1 MSFKSGFVSIVGRPN
16 VGKST
21 LLNQILKTK
30 LAIMSDVAQTT
41 RNTIQGIYT
50 DNEAQIIFM
59 DTPGIHKP
67 QDGLG
72 NFMNTTALNSIYGV
86 DMVLFIAPANET
98 IGRGDRFIIERLK
111 EADGPVFLLLNKCD
125 LVSKDE
131 VIKKLTEWKEL
142 FDFKEIIPISA
153 LEDQNV
159 DTLISTIKTYLN
171 EGMMYYPKDQMTD
184 HPERFV
190 MAEFIREK
198 ILYFTREE
206 VPHSVAIV
214 VERMAE
220 LDVNQHN
227 IREAIRNAI
236 LYAVS
241 AERFQGHI
249 VVDRG
254 VDAVF
259 GQDVIQRHQCALLCV
274 GDEIL
279 VIQFKNIGSLAAGNL
294 RRHLR
299 KVVVIAIGLQVDG
312 DIGVFFHIVVNHL
325 LQILLVVSGPGVLCK
340 RDCHR
345 LIRSLRCCRAFR
357 RSCIRR
363 ACHGTC
369 RRGCRTTGTECKHCG
384 HRACHVRNR
393 LFHCFSSLYK

>member
-1 MSFKSGFVSIVGRPN
+1 MFKSGFVSIVGRPN

-50 DNEAQIIFM
+50 DDEAQIIFM

-111 EADGPVFLLLNKCD
+111 EADGSVFLLLNKCD
-125 LVSKDE
+125 LVSKEE
-131 VIKKLTEWKEL
+131 VVKKLTEWKEL

-159 DTLISTIKTYLN
+159 DTLISTIKNYLN

-220 LDVNQHN
+220 QQDGNVEV
-227 IREAIRNAI
+227 IAT
-236 LYAVS
+236 
-241 AERFQGHI
+241 I
-249 VVDRG
+249 VVDRKSQKG
-254 VDAVF
+254 ILIGKQGSMIKKIRQNAQREMKRFLQTPVHLELFVKVENNWRNKQKYLKEF
-259 GQDVIQRHQCALLCV
+259 GYNED
-274 GDEIL
+274 D
-279 VIQFKNIGSLAAGNL
+279 
-294 RRHLR
+294 
-299 KVVVIAIGLQVDG
+299 
-312 DIGVFFHIVVNHL
+312 
-325 LQILLVVSGPGVLCK
+325 
-340 RDCHR
+340 
-345 LIRSLRCCRAFR
+345 
-357 RSCIRR
+357 
-363 ACHGTC
+363 
-369 RRGCRTTGTECKHCG
+369 
-384 HRACHVRNR
+384 
-393 LFHCFSSLYK
+393 Y

>member
-1 MSFKSGFVSIVGRPN
+1 MFKSGFVSIVGRPN

-50 DNEAQIIFM
+50 DDEAQIIFM

-86 DMVLFIAPANET
+86 DMVLIIAPANET

-125 LVSKDE
+125 LVSKEE
-131 VIKKLTEWKEL
+131 VVKKLTEWKEL

-159 DTLISTIKTYLN
+159 DTLISTIKNYLN

-214 VERMAE
+214 VERMSEQEDGSVEVIAT
-220 LDVNQHN
+220 
-227 IREAIRNAI
+227 
-236 LYAVS
+236 
-241 AERFQGHI
+241 I
-249 VVDRG
+249 VVDRKSQKG
-254 VDAVF
+254 ILIGKQGSMIKKIRQNAQREMKRFLQTPVHLELFVKVENNWRNKQKYLKEF
-259 GQDVIQRHQCALLCV
+259 GYNKD
-274 GDEIL
+274 D
-279 VIQFKNIGSLAAGNL
+279 
-294 RRHLR
+294 
-299 KVVVIAIGLQVDG
+299 
-312 DIGVFFHIVVNHL
+312 
-325 LQILLVVSGPGVLCK
+325 
-340 RDCHR
+340 
-345 LIRSLRCCRAFR
+345 
-357 RSCIRR
+357 
-363 ACHGTC
+363 
-369 RRGCRTTGTECKHCG
+369 
-384 HRACHVRNR
+384 
-393 LFHCFSSLYK
+393 Y

>member
-1 MSFKSGFVSIVGRPN
+1 MFKSGFVSIVGRPN
-16 VGKST
+16 VGKAT

-50 DNEAQIIFM
+50 DDEAQIIFM

-125 LVSKDE
+125 LVSKEE
-131 VIKKLTEWKEL
+131 VVKKLTEWKEL

-159 DTLISTIKTYLN
+159 DTLISTIKNYLN

-220 LDVNQHN
+220 QEDGSVEV
-227 IREAIRNAI
+227 IAT
-236 LYAVS
+236 
-241 AERFQGHI
+241 I
-249 VVDRG
+249 VVDRKSQKG
-254 VDAVF
+254 ILIGKQGSMIKKIRQNAQREMKRFLQTPVHLELFVKVENNWRNKQKYLKEF
-259 GQDVIQRHQCALLCV
+259 GYNED
-274 GDEIL
+274 D
-279 VIQFKNIGSLAAGNL
+279 
-294 RRHLR
+294 
-299 KVVVIAIGLQVDG
+299 
-312 DIGVFFHIVVNHL
+312 
-325 LQILLVVSGPGVLCK
+325 
-340 RDCHR
+340 
-345 LIRSLRCCRAFR
+345 
-357 RSCIRR
+357 
-363 ACHGTC
+363 
-369 RRGCRTTGTECKHCG
+369 
-384 HRACHVRNR
+384 
-393 LFHCFSSLYK
+393 Y